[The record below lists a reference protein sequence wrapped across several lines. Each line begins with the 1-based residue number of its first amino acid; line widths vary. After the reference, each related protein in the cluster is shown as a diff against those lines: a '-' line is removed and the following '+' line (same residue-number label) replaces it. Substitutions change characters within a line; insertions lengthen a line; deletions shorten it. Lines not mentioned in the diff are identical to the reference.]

1 MPTSK
6 KPTSRSSRSPGRPN
20 ADFFRRRA
28 LPPAPTNPASRE
40 LTAVIQAVAY
50 TSSDGTFAILRG
62 EDPDGTRVSLKGPL
76 GHVHVGETL
85 ACRGEWKH
93 HSEHGWSFQVEHATV
108 TQPHTLVGMV
118 AYLES
123 AVKGIGPIFAKAIV
137 DTLGERTF
145 EAIDEDPNVLFKV
158 RTPSGQ
164 KMGAA
169 KIRAIVEA
177 WEEARAIR
185 KVMVFLTSHGVTT
198 GIATKIHK
206 QYGDDALKVLGDD
219 PYRIVEIRG
228 IGFKIADRIARNL
241 NVPLESPQR
250 IQAGI
255 VYVLQDAESS
265 GHCFLHEEEL
275 TEVAVEQLMLERDT
289 AVREQ
294 LESLIRERKVIVESS
309 ESGNR
314 LYLPELFFVER
325 RLAKHMREL
334 LATQPAVDI
343 VVPERPT
350 SGDFIPNDGQWQ
362 AIEHALRRRVSLIT
376 GLPGTG
382 KTTLVKLLLSVIDA
396 QPDMVLGPAT
406 VRYVLAS
413 PTGKAARRLTEASG
427 VDAQTIH
434 RLLQWAPG
442 EGGFQHDEENP
453 LDARF
458 VIIDET
464 SMVDLRLADALVRAI
479 GPSTHLV
486 LVGDADQLPPVGAG
500 KVFEDLIA
508 SREVPSVRLTEIFRQ
523 AARSMIVRNAHR
535 IVHGDKPFKNA
546 KAAAEELPDT
556 SVEDLDDDFFFVGRD
571 EPDQV
576 AATIVEFAA
585 RRIPATYGLDPIRD
599 VMVLAPMKKGPCGL
613 EELNR
618 QLQHALNPTG
628 PRIGVRDLRV
638 GDRIIQTRNDYDI
651 EVMNGEVGVLAAH
664 DTDDATV
671 TLDFGDRVR
680 TVAISDLD
688 TFMLAYAIS
697 VHRSQGSQ
705 APAVVCAVATSHW
718 IMLTRSLVNTAI
730 TRAQKLCVCV
740 GQQRAMTHAVRTLDT
755 RTRNTALAERIRR

>member
-1 MPTSK
+1 MPDTPSTRRSR
-6 KPTSRSSRSPGRPN
+6 KPSSRPN
-20 ADFFRRRA
+20 AEFFRRRA
-28 LPPAPTNPASRE
+28 LPPKPSDPATRS
-40 LTAVIQAVAY
+40 LTAVIQTVAY
-50 TSSDGTFAILRG
+50 TSDDGAFAILRG
-62 EDPDGTRVSLKGPL
+62 ADPDGNRVSLKGPL

-85 ACRGEWKH
+85 DCSGEWKH
-93 HSEHGWSFQVEHATV
+93 HQEHGWSFQVEHATI
-108 TQPHTLVGMV
+108 TQPHTLAGMV

-123 AVKGIGPIFAKAIV
+123 AVRGIGPVFAQAIV

-145 EAIDEDPNVLFKV
+145 ELIDDDPNVLFKV
-158 RTPSGQ
+158 RTPGGQ

-177 WEEARAIR
+177 WEEARAVR

-198 GIATKIHK
+198 GIASKIYRH
-206 QYGDDALKVLGDD
+206 YGDDALKVLSDD

-255 VYVLQDAESS
+255 VYVLQEAEGS
-265 GHCFLHEEEL
+265 GHCFLREDEL
-275 TEVAVEQLMLERDT
+275 TEMAVEQLMLERDT

-294 LESLIRERKVIVESS
+294 LEGLIRDRRVIVEPA
-309 ESGNR
+309 ETGNR
-314 LYLPELFFVER
+314 LFLPELFFIER

-334 LATQPAVDI
+334 LATNAAIDLT
-343 VVPERPT
+343 VPDRPT
-350 SGDFIPNDGQWQ
+350 SGSFVPNDGQWQ
-362 AIEHALRRRVSLIT
+362 AIEHALTRRVSLIT

-382 KTTLVKLLLSVIDA
+382 KTTLVKLLLEVIDA
-396 QPDMVLGPAT
+396 QRGLKMSGAT
-406 VRYVLAS
+406 ARYVLAS
-413 PTGKAARRLTEASG
+413 PTGKAARRLTEATG
-427 VDAQTIH
+427 VEAQTIH

-442 EGGFQHDEENP
+442 EGGFQHDEDSP

-464 SMVDLRLADALVRAI
+464 SMVDMRLADALVRAI

-508 SREVPSVRLTEIFRQ
+508 SGEVPSVRLTEIFRQ

-535 IVHGDKPFKNA
+535 IVHGEAPFRNA
-546 KAAAEELPDT
+546 REAAETLDGT
-556 SVEDLDDDFFFVGRD
+556 SLDDLDDDFFFVHRD
-571 EPDQV
+571 EPEQV
-576 AATIVEFAA
+576 ASTIVEFAA
-585 RRIPATYGLDPIRD
+585 RRIPTTYGLDPIRD
-599 VMVLAPMKKGPCGL
+599 VLVLAPMKKGPCGL

-618 QLQHALNPTG
+618 QLQQALNPRG
-628 PRIGVRDLRV
+628 RRVGMRDLRV

-651 EVMNGEVGVLAAH
+651 EVMNGEVGVLSEH
-664 DTDDATV
+664 DDDEGTV
-671 TLDFGDRVR
+671 TLDFGDRIR
-680 TVAISDLD
+680 TVTVSDLD

-705 APAVVCAVATSHW
+705 APAVICTVATSHW

-740 GQQRAMTHAVRTLDT
+740 GQSRAMSHAVRTLDT
-755 RTRNTALAERIRR
+755 RTRNTALAERISR